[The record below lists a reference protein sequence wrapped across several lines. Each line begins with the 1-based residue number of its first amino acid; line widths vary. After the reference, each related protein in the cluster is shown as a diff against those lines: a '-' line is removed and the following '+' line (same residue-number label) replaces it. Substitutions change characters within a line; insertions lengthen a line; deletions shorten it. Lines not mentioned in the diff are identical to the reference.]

1 MAKTVAAHPAMPE
14 PEVIPDDER
23 RRRIG
28 LDESIYCAGKNPSQ
42 IDGILARSIGSGR
55 PLLLTR
61 LDAPTFDAL
70 AAAHRDALDYDP
82 ISRTARLGT
91 VAAEPGPARV
101 AVVTAGTS
109 DVPVA
114 KEAVRTLSYYGEAA
128 LEIYDVGVAG
138 LWRLL
143 ERLDEIRAMPVVIV
157 VAGME
162 ASLPSVVGG
171 QVPGLIVAVPTSHG
185 YGVSAGGRAALAAA
199 LSSCAPGLA
208 VVNIDNGYGAACVAL
223 RALRLTGIVG
233 TREAGDSTAPPR
245 SRRTGSRG

>member
-1 MAKTVAAHPAMPE
+1 MPE
-14 PEVIPDDER
+14 REVVPDDAR
-23 RRRIG
+23 HGRIG
-28 LDESIYCAGKNPSQ
+28 FDESIYCAGKSSRQ
-42 IDGILARSIGSGR
+42 IDAILARGIESNR

-61 LDAPTFDAL
+61 LDAGMADAL
-70 AAAHRDALDYDP
+70 APVHRAALDYDP
-82 ISRTARLGT
+82 VSRTAVLGAGT
-91 VAAEPGPARV
+91 VLGPARV

-114 KEAVRTLSYYGEAA
+114 KEAVRTLAYYGESA

-143 ERLDEIRAMPVVIV
+143 DRLEEIRAMPVVIA

-171 QVPGLIVAVPTSHG
+171 QVPGLVVAVPTSNG
-185 YGVSAGGRAALAAA
+185 YGVSAGGRVALDASLA
-199 LSSCAPGLA
+199 SCAPGLA

-223 RALRLTGIVG
+223 RALRL
-233 TREAGDSTAPPR
+233 AG
-245 SRRTGSRG
+245 

>member
-1 MAKTVAAHPAMPE
+1 MPE
-14 PEVIPDDER
+14 REVVPDDAR
-23 RRRIG
+23 RARIG
-28 LDESIYCAGKNPSQ
+28 FDESIYCAGKSRRQ
-42 IDGILARSIGSGR
+42 LDTILARSIEAGR

-61 LDAPTFDAL
+61 LDAATVDAL
-70 AAAHRDALDYDP
+70 APANRAALDYDP
-82 ISRTARLGT
+82 VSHTAVLGSRMR
-91 VAAEPGPARV
+91 PGPARV

-114 KEAVRTLSYYGEAA
+114 REAVRTLAYYGEAA
-128 LEIYDVGVAG
+128 REIYDVGVAG

-143 ERLDEIRAMPVVIV
+143 DRLEDIRAMPVVIV

-171 QVPGLIVAVPTSHG
+171 QVPGLVVAVPTSNG
-185 YGVSAGGRAALAAA
+185 YGVSSGGRVALDAS

-223 RALRLTGIVG
+223 RALRL
-233 TREAGDSTAPPR
+233 AG
-245 SRRTGSRG
+245 

>member
-1 MAKTVAAHPAMPE
+1 MAEREVVPDHARPA
-14 PEVIPDDER
+14 
-23 RRRIG
+23 RIG
-28 LDESIYCAGKNPSQ
+28 FDETIYCAGKSPRQ
-42 IDGILARSIGSGR
+42 LDAILAASIETNR

-61 LDAPTFDAL
+61 LDARSFDAL
-70 AAAHRDALDYDP
+70 VPAHRCALDYDP
-82 ISRTARLGT
+82 VSRTAVLGAGT
-91 VAAEPGPARV
+91 LPAPGAARV

-114 KEAVRTLSYYGEAA
+114 KEAVRTLAYHGEPA
-128 LEIYDVGVAG
+128 LEVYDVGVAG

-143 ERLDEIRAMPVVIV
+143 DRLDEIRAMPVVIA

-171 QVPGLIVAVPTSHG
+171 QVPGLVVAVPTSNG
-185 YGVSAGGRAALAAA
+185 YGVSSGGRVALDAS

-223 RALRLTGIVG
+223 RALRL
-233 TREAGDSTAPPR
+233 AG
-245 SRRTGSRG
+245 

>member
-1 MAKTVAAHPAMPE
+1 MHE
-14 PEVIPDDER
+14 REVVPDDAR
-23 RRRIG
+23 RGRIG
-28 LDESIYCAGKNPSQ
+28 FDESIYCAGKSSSQ
-42 IDGILARSIGSGR
+42 LDAILARSIESGR

-61 LDAPTFDAL
+61 LGAELFDAL
-70 AAAHRDALDYDP
+70 VPLHRTALDYDP
-82 ISRTARLGT
+82 VSRTALLGART
-91 VAAEPGPARV
+91 ESGPARI

-114 KEAVRTLSYYGEAA
+114 KEAVRTLAYYGEAV

-143 ERLDEIRAMPVVIV
+143 DRLDEIRAMPVVIA

-171 QVPGLIVAVPTSHG
+171 QVPGLVVAVPTSNG
-185 YGVSAGGRAALAAA
+185 YGVSAGGRVALDAS

-208 VVNIDNGYGAACVAL
+208 TVNIDNGYGAACVAL
-223 RALRLTGIVG
+223 RALRL
-233 TREAGDSTAPPR
+233 AG
-245 SRRTGSRG
+245 

>member
-1 MAKTVAAHPAMPE
+1 MPE
-14 PEVIPDDER
+14 REVVPDDAR
-23 RRRIG
+23 HARIG
-28 LDESIYCAGKNPSQ
+28 FDESIYCAGKSARQ
-42 IDGILARSIGSGR
+42 LDAILARSIESDR

-61 LDAPTFDAL
+61 MDPEMFDAL
-70 AAAHRDALDYDP
+70 ARTHRASLDYDP
-82 ISRTARLGT
+82 VSRTARLGRR
-91 VAAEPGPARV
+91 VESGPARV

-114 KEAVRTLSYYGEAA
+114 REAVRTLSYYGEAV

-143 ERLDEIRAMPVVIV
+143 DRLEEIRAMPVVIV

-171 QVPGLIVAVPTSHG
+171 QVPGLVVAVPTSNG
-185 YGVSAGGRAALAAA
+185 YGVSSGGRVALDAS

-223 RALRLTGIVG
+223 RALRL
-233 TREAGDSTAPPR
+233 AG
-245 SRRTGSRG
+245 

>member
-1 MAKTVAAHPAMPE
+1 MSE
-14 PEVIPDDER
+14 REVVPDDTR
-23 RRRIG
+23 HARIG
-28 LDESIYCAGKNPSQ
+28 FDESIYCAGKSARQ
-42 IDGILARSIGSGR
+42 LDAILARSIELARS
-55 PLLLTR
+55 LLLTR
-61 LDAPTFDAL
+61 LDPEMFDAL
-70 AAAHRDALDYDP
+70 AGAHRTALDYDP
-82 ISRTARLGT
+82 VSRTALLGT
-91 VAAEPGPARV
+91 RTDPGATRV

-114 KEAVRTLSYYGEAA
+114 REAVRTLSYYGEAA

-143 ERLDEIRAMPVVIV
+143 DRLEDIRAMPVVIV

-171 QVPGLIVAVPTSHG
+171 QVPGLVVAVPTSNG
-185 YGVSAGGRAALAAA
+185 YGVSSGGRVALDAS

-223 RALRLTGIVG
+223 RALRL
-233 TREAGDSTAPPR
+233 AG
-245 SRRTGSRG
+245 

>member
-1 MAKTVAAHPAMPE
+1 MTEREVA
-14 PEVIPDDER
+14 PDDAR
-23 RRRIG
+23 QARIG
-28 LDESIYCAGKNPSQ
+28 FDESIYCAGKSPHQ
-42 IDGILARSIGSGR
+42 LDGILTRCIESNR

-61 LDAPTFDAL
+61 LGVDLFDAL
-70 AAAHRDALDYDP
+70 DPVHRATLDYDSV
-82 ISRTARLGT
+82 SRTALLGKT
-91 VAAEPGPARV
+91 TEPGPVRV

-114 KEAVRTLSYYGEAA
+114 KEAVRTLTYYGEAA

-143 ERLDEIRAMPVVIV
+143 ERLEEIRAMPVVIA

-171 QVPGLIVAVPTSHG
+171 QVPGLVVAVPTSNG
-185 YGVSAGGRAALAAA
+185 YGVSAGGRAALDAS

-223 RALRLTGIVG
+223 RALRV
-233 TREAGDSTAPPR
+233 AD
-245 SRRTGSRG
+245 

>member
-1 MAKTVAAHPAMPE
+1 MPE
-14 PEVIPDDER
+14 REVVPDDAR
-23 RRRIG
+23 RARIG
-28 LDESIYCAGKNPSQ
+28 FDESIYCAGKSRRQ
-42 IDGILARSIGSGR
+42 LDTILARSIEADR

-61 LDAPTFDAL
+61 LDATTVDAL
-70 AAAHRDALDYDP
+70 APANRAALDYDP
-82 ISRTARLGT
+82 VSRTAVLGSRMR
-91 VAAEPGPARV
+91 PGPARV

-114 KEAVRTLSYYGEAA
+114 REAVRTLAYYGEAA
-128 LEIYDVGVAG
+128 REIYDVGVAG

-143 ERLDEIRAMPVVIV
+143 DRIEEIRAMPVVIA

-171 QVPGLIVAVPTSHG
+171 QVPGLIVAVPTSNG
-185 YGVSAGGRAALAAA
+185 YGVSAGGRVALDAS

-223 RALRLTGIVG
+223 RALRL
-233 TREAGDSTAPPR
+233 AG
-245 SRRTGSRG
+245 

>member
-1 MAKTVAAHPAMPE
+1 MV
-14 PEVIPDDER
+14 PDDAR
-23 RRRIG
+23 HARIG
-28 LDESIYCAGKNPSQ
+28 FDESIYCAGKSARQ
-42 IDGILARSIGSGR
+42 LDAILARSIESNR

-61 LDAPTFDAL
+61 LDAGMADAL
-70 AAAHRDALDYDP
+70 APAHRAALDYDP
-82 ISRTARLGT
+82 VSRTAVLGAGT
-91 VAAEPGPARV
+91 VPGPARV

-114 KEAVRTLSYYGEAA
+114 REAVRTLAYYGESA

-143 ERLDEIRAMPVVIV
+143 DRLEEIRAMPVVIA

-171 QVPGLIVAVPTSHG
+171 QVPGLVVAVPTSNG
-185 YGVSAGGRAALAAA
+185 YGVSAGGRVALDAS

-223 RALRLTGIVG
+223 RALRLVG
-233 TREAGDSTAPPR
+233 
-245 SRRTGSRG
+245 

>member
-1 MAKTVAAHPAMPE
+1 MV
-14 PEVIPDDER
+14 PDDAR
-23 RRRIG
+23 HARIG
-28 LDESIYCAGKNPSQ
+28 FDESIYCAGKSSRQ
-42 IDGILARSIGSGR
+42 IDAILARSIESNR

-61 LDAPTFDAL
+61 LDAGMVDAL
-70 AAAHRDALDYDP
+70 ALAHRAALDYDP
-82 ISRTARLGT
+82 VSRTAVLGAGT
-91 VAAEPGPARV
+91 EPGPARV

-114 KEAVRTLSYYGEAA
+114 REAVRTLAYYGESA

-143 ERLDEIRAMPVVIV
+143 ERLEEIRAMPVVIA

-171 QVPGLIVAVPTSHG
+171 QVPGLVVAVPTSNG
-185 YGVSAGGRAALAAA
+185 YGVSAGGRVALDAS

-208 VVNIDNGYGAACVAL
+208 VVNIDNGYGGACVAL
-223 RALRLTGIVG
+223 RALRL
-233 TREAGDSTAPPR
+233 AG
-245 SRRTGSRG
+245 

>member
-1 MAKTVAAHPAMPE
+1 MPE
-14 PEVIPDDER
+14 REIVPDDTR
-23 RRRIG
+23 QARIG
-28 LDESIYCAGKNPSQ
+28 FDETIYCAGKSTLQ
-42 IDGILARSIGSGR
+42 IETIIARSADSNR

-61 LDAPTFDAL
+61 LDAGSFDAL
-70 AAAHRDALDYDP
+70 GPALRSSLDYDP
-82 ISRTARLGT
+82 VSRTAVMGT
-91 VAAEPGPARV
+91 GTRPGSDPAQV
-101 AVVTAGTS
+101 AVITAGSS

-114 KEAVRTLSYYGEAA
+114 KEAVRTLAYYGESA

-143 ERLDEIRAMPVVIV
+143 DRIEEIRAMPVVIA

-171 QVPGLIVAVPTSHG
+171 QVPGLVVAVPTSTG
-185 YGVSAGGRAALAAA
+185 YGVSAGGRVALDAS

-223 RALRLTGIVG
+223 RALRKG
-233 TREAGDSTAPPR
+233 A
-245 SRRTGSRG
+245 